1 MARLIASST
10 PNELFVYSASEVMD
24 DVTFSWRLEMNKRAM
39 KTCQDP
45 DELRRIGME
54 CIVLMQAQRS
64 VLRQV
69 LEDWGK

>member
-1 MARLIASST
+1 
-10 PNELFVYSASEVMD
+10 MD

-39 KTCQDP
+39 KACQDP

-54 CIVLMQAQRS
+54 CITLMQAQRA

-69 LEDWGK
+69 LEEWGQ